1 MRRCLFCGALY
12 HISPQEKRAVRKSA
26 ARKCAEAPGGGGIYS
41 FAAGFA
47 ALAAGAR
54 KRTSREAHTEN
65 AISAMGKTIII
76 KRAAVPG
83 IAPGFSPDSKPN
95 SVNSRRKTPL
105 RVRLERRVI
114 KLMPAKNV
122 ASRRTP

>member
-65 AISAMGKTIII
+65 AISAMGKTIIMI
-76 KRAAVPG
+76 SSEMEELLGMADRIIVLAEKR
-83 IAPGFSPDSKPN
+83 IAGE
-95 SVNSRRKTPL
+95 V
-105 RVRLERRVI
+105 ERRDFTQEKI
-114 KLMPAKNV
+114 MKY
-122 ASRRTP
+122 ASKEV